1 LYEKSEPE
9 KRALECATV
18 RLDCAARERAKL
30 RGVAVKNIEET
41 DGPQNIDAI
50 EKLEKEF
57 GIEVIQ

>member
-1 LYEKSEPE
+1 
-9 KRALECATV
+9 
-18 RLDCAARERAKL
+18 
-30 RGVAVKNIEET
+30 VKNIEET